1 MSDVRLT
8 SSETHE
14 LGMLVRSIGV
24 RNVLR
29 ILRSAAAPKKAVRLY
44 KFEQLPSDIRAR
56 TAVMLC
62 SRRYS
67 QKEILT
73 YINEEI
79 DRRELDRFMTVSRSS
94 FNRSLIEKI
103 FCIDSFGN

>member
-29 ILRSAAAPKKAVRLY
+29 ILRNAAAPNKVVRLY

-56 TAVMLC
+56 TVVMLF

-79 DRRELDRFMTVSRSS
+79 DRRGLDRSMKVSRSS
-94 FNRSLIEKI
+94 FNRYLNEKI
-103 FCIDSFGN
+103 FCVDR